1 VTAAFP
7 DWSREIYAR
16 QGAEPVLLRLQDAHG
31 LNVNLLLWCLWCGVA
46 FREPPEIVLRKA
58 VDLSSSWTLAAT
70 APLRSVRRNLKTP
83 PRAAPA
89 DAARRLRDGVKAAE
103 LAAEEVEQQM
113 LEALAR
119 QALELAP
126 AAAAGARAR
135 ARRNLASYVRLVDAA
150 RTPGFSVSLL
160 EGLIELT
167 FPPSESDGDRV

>member
-1 VTAAFP
+1 MTAAFP

-16 QGAEPVLLRLQDAHG
+16 PGAEPLLLRLQDAHG

-83 PRAAPA
+83 PRSAPK
-89 DAARRLRDGVKAAE
+89 DAALRLRDCVKAAE
-103 LAAEEVEQQM
+103 LAAEDVEQQM
-113 LEALAR
+113 LEAVAR
-119 QALELAP
+119 QDLAP
-126 AAAAGARAR
+126 AQAPGGAAR

-167 FPPSESDGDRV
+167 FPPSESDGDRVQ